1 MKSKRSHRIIKSLDT
16 IREKNPFLILRLEV
30 SMQNQI
36 GGIEL

>member
-16 IREKNPFLILRLEV
+16 IREKNPFLILGLEI

-36 GGIEL
+36 GGIKL